1 MVEEGG
7 TYIQFSNLIYLLS
20 YLLRSSMQNL
30 VLKKLHHKTRPGGK
44 YVLNAVKILLPM
56 FICFYLHNSI
66 GVEWKVQIWKCC
78 AFFTYDFWTL
88 SRTTIIVV
96 YIKIGILKNVRLSK
110 TSIPKLL
117 PRWGNLKVATWYVTS
132 SVSLMSR

>member
-44 YVLNAVKILLPM
+44 YVLNPVKILLPM
-56 FICFYLHNSI
+56 
-66 GVEWKVQIWKCC
+66 
-78 AFFTYDFWTL
+78 
-88 SRTTIIVV
+88 
-96 YIKIGILKNVRLSK
+96 
-110 TSIPKLL
+110 LL
-117 PRWGNLKVATWYVTS
+117 PGHMFLLTYFNWS
-132 SVSLMSR
+132 